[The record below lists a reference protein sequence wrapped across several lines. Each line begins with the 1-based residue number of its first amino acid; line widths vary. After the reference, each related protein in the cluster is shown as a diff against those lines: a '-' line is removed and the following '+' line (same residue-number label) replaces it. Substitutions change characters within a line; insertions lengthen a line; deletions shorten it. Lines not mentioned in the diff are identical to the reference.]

1 MQFLVARR
9 RLPCI
14 RGSRRRLA
22 VEEPGWATRSWRE
35 GRAVPDIGLLLARIW
50 AWDPLCVVS
59 DPYRASEL
67 HQVVAGR
74 VRVVERAR
82 GGGESTSNI
91 QALRSR
97 LLDTAAGVTEASRAT
112 LGAAFAQ
119 TALVIDGSGLTK
131 VTKTR
136 ERRSRDDA
144 AAALLLAAGELAR
157 RPAPVELQGAVISKT
172 GAVVWL

>member
-1 MQFLVARR
+1 MT
-9 RLPCI
+9 
-14 RGSRRRLA
+14 SA
-22 VEEPGWATRSWRE
+22 VCANAAP
-35 GRAVPDIGLLLARIW
+35 
-50 AWDPLCVVS
+50 
-59 DPYRASEL
+59 
-67 HQVVAGR
+67 R
-74 VRVVERAR
+74 V
-82 GGGESTSNI
+82 
-91 QALRSR
+91 
-97 LLDTAAGVTEASRAT
+97 
-112 LGAAFAQ
+112 AFAQ